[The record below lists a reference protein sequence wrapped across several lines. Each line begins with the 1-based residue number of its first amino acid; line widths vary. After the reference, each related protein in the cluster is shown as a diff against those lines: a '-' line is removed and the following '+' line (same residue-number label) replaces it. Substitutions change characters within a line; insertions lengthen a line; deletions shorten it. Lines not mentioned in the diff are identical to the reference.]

1 MSLGADNL
9 PNWDPTAM
17 ARSHEL
23 TRLFQQPHSSAQR
36 HYEICRAY
44 FLDGSTAGQL
54 AQRFQLHVDSV
65 RAIVRDFARDPDIDT
80 FFTVDRTGP
89 KTSPKRTAIQERTC
103 ELRCQGHTLAEIRAT
118 LLQEGCDVSESYL
131 FRVLNG
137 AGLTTTRQYRATP
150 QPGEFANDGSVVP
163 DVADVR
169 SLSLEV
175 GRQFPTKV
183 AGLFLFLPLLLDLD
197 LPRAV
202 TDAGLPGSESIPPL
216 QALLALL
223 VPKLLGKRRVSHIS
237 DLCDDKG
244 AGLFAGLNV
253 LPKVTYAT
261 DYSYK
266 TERAMSEKLVATL
279 IAKPLLG
286 DPPLS
291 FNLDFHAIPFRG
303 TEPDLEKHWVPMRN
317 RALPT
322 VMAFVAQATNRRVIC
337 YATANVLRA
346 EADAMVPKF
355 AEYWKAQTGQYP
367 ARLLFDSRATTYAGL
382 SQLNQRQVGFIT
394 IRRRGPSM
402 LTRVSQLP
410 ADRWQRCQI
419 TQAKGK
425 RRQVEYVDEWIK
437 LDGYEG
443 TVRQLIVTGLGH
455 ESPTF
460 FLTNDRPQPE
470 TARETIQTYA
480 SRNHVENQLGEQI
493 TFFHL
498 DCLSSDVR
506 LNVDFDLTLTVLAD
520 LLYRNLADRLKGF
533 ARTGPSRLF
542 RKFVDTPGTI
552 EITAKTIVVRLN
564 KRAHNPLLK
573 EAGLMQA
580 TRTIPWLGGRCV
592 HLMCP

>member
-1 MSLGADNL
+1 
-9 PNWDPTAM
+9 M
-17 ARSHEL
+17 ARSQEL
-23 TRLFQQPHSSAQR
+23 ARLFQQPHSSSQR
-36 HYEICRAY
+36 RYEICRAY
-44 FLDGSTAGQL
+44 FHDGSTAGQL
-54 AQRFQLHVDSV
+54 AERFQIQVDSV
-65 RAIVRDFARDPDIDT
+65 RAIIRDFARDPDVNS
-80 FFTVDRTGP
+80 FFRVDWPGP
-89 KTSPKRTAIQERTC
+89 KTSPKRTAIHQRAC
-103 ELRCQGHTLAEIRAT
+103 ELRRRGNTLAETHAT
-118 LLQEGCDVSESYL
+118 LLQEGFAISESYL
-131 FRVLNG
+131 FRILRR
-137 AGLTTTRQYRATP
+137 AGLTTTRSHRSTP
-150 QPGEFANDGSVVP
+150 QPGQSANDGSVVP
-163 DVADVR
+163 DIADVR
-169 SLSLEV
+169 SLSLDD
-175 GRQFPTKV
+175 GRRFPTKV

-202 TDAGLPGSESIPPL
+202 AEAHLPGSEAIPPL
-216 QALLALL
+216 QALIALL

-237 DLCDDKG
+237 DLCDDQG

-266 TERAMSEKLVATL
+266 TERTMTEKLIAAV
-279 IAKPLLG
+279 IAKTPLG

-303 TEPDLEKHWVPMRN
+303 TKPDLENHWVPMRN

-322 VMAFVAQATNRRVIC
+322 VMAFVAQAAGRRVIC

-346 EADAMVPKF
+346 EADSLVPKF
-355 AEYWKAQTGQYP
+355 AEYWKTQTGQYP
-367 ARLLFDSRATTYAGL
+367 ARLLFDSRATTSAGL
-382 SQLNQRQVGFIT
+382 NQLNQHQVGFIT
-394 IRRRGPSM
+394 IRRRGPS
-402 LTRVSQLP
+402 LLARVSQLP
-410 ADRWQRCQI
+410 ADRWRHCQI

-425 RRQVEYVDEWIK
+425 RRQVEYVEEWVK

-460 FLTNDRPQPE
+460 FLTNDRPQPQ
-470 TARETIQTYA
+470 TAREVIQTYA
-480 SRNHVENQLGEQI
+480 RRNHVENQLGEQI

-498 DCLSSDVR
+498 DCLCSDVR

-533 ARTGPSRLF
+533 AQAGPSRLF
-542 RKFVDTPGTI
+542 RKFVDTPGVI
-552 EITAKTIVVRLN
+552 EITAKGVVVRLN

-573 EAGLMQA
+573 EAGLMRPTQA
-580 TRTIPWLGGRCV
+580 VPWLGDRCV